1 MSEIVIRHIEP
12 SDAEALRDIMS
23 HPDVYHDTLQ
33 LPHPSEEMW
42 HERRCDKTSPARIS
56 LPVWTS
62 ALSGIWRWT

>member
-33 LPHPSEEMW
+33 LPHALW
-42 HERRCDKTSPARIS
+42 KCGTNALRQNQAGAIS

-62 ALSGIWRWT
+62 ALLDIWHWT

>member
-33 LPHPSEEMW
+33 LPHPSMEMW
-42 HERRCDKTSPARIS
+42 HERVATKPGRRIS

-62 ALSGIWRWT
+62 ALLDIWHWT